1 MYSLTGSR
9 ETGGMGR
16 DNIPL
21 VWQQQRGGRTG
32 WVWCLDVRN
41 EEEWRVT
48 PIKLLSWL
56 ELFVL
61 IGSTGPGCGVGGG
74 RHRCGGTEDGCSSR
88 QLEYEL
94 VTGNWP
100 GGRSQQGN
108 GGPPWHRGVARA

>member
-1 MYSLTGSR
+1 
-9 ETGGMGR
+9 MGR

-48 PIKLLSWL
+48 PIKLLPWL

-61 IGSTGPGCGVGGG
+61 IGSTGLGCGVGGG
-74 RHRCGGTEDGCSSR
+74 TTGGGEGTGVEGQRMGVVLDSLNMSCS
-88 QLEYEL
+88 QVAGQE
-94 VTGNWP
+94 
-100 GGRSQQGN
+100 GGLSNEMR
-108 GGPPWHRGVARA
+108 GPPWHRGVARA